1 MEAIFGSSNKGRPTV
16 IHCNHE
22 YTKHRDNANG
32 STAWRCIKSVQYHCK
47 ARMTTLGPQ
56 IINIQNE
63 QHTHEGNVS
72 TARARKAIA
81 NMKSAMEGIGAT
93 PSSSQG
99 TVVENLTEDVLMAL
113 PKRSTVRR
121 ALQRYRLKRITN
133 NNGGAPLPPAY

>member
-47 ARMTTLGPQ
+47 ARLTTRGPQ

-72 TARARKAIA
+72 IARARKAIA
-81 NMKSAMEGIGAT
+81 NMKSAMDGIGFNKLH
-93 PSSSQG
+93 
-99 TVVENLTEDVLMAL
+99 TVIVIAFT
-113 PKRSTVRR
+113 KFTIQTSTVI
-121 ALQRYRLKRITN
+121 AFI
-133 NNGGAPLPPAY
+133 